1 MTNLLTVETFKLY
14 AICSVILGLN
24 LLALA
29 IGTAVARVGTKTFLN
44 PEDSKVNGK
53 DSKWIDGTERDL
65 PARFIRAHRN
75 AMENVLPFF
84 AIGLIYV
91 LTNGTVLGAK
101 AYFFTFTAAR
111 IVHSI
116 VYVKGIQPLRTMSF
130 FVGLLC
136 LLGMMAHILRV
147 AF

>member
-1 MTNLLTVETFKLY
+1 MTNLLTIETFKLY

-24 LLALA
+24 LVGLA
-29 IGTAVARVGTKTFLN
+29 IGTAISRAMSKTYLN
-44 PEDSKVNGK
+44 PEDGKVNGK
-53 DSKWIDGTERDL
+53 DSKLLQGPEHDL
-65 PARFIRAHRN
+65 PGRFGRAHRN
-75 AMENVLPFF
+75 AIENILPFF

-91 LTNGTVLGAK
+91 LTDGTLLGAK

-111 IVHSI
+111 VLHS
-116 VYVKGIQPLRTMSF
+116 VFYVKGIQPLRTMSF
-130 FVGLLC
+130 FVALLC